1 MSNKPYTFYDAL
13 IEVCESKSQAI
24 RIFRCLSQEG
34 IIQEIE
40 KDHGSL
46 DLYSNKVLYKI
57 KNFGPISLIFARR
70 ANKRY
75 MEEHSHKRQNNAY
88 PDTIPMHPQI
98 ISGEELKSLQQ
109 KSGISVLALSRLTGL
124 SRASIYRAF
133 KNEALDSYN
142 LLIWIALNHPNI
154 LVYTSN
160 RK

>member
-1 MSNKPYTFYDAL
+1 MSDKPYTFYDAL

-40 KDHGSL
+40 KNHGSL
-46 DLYSNKVLYKI
+46 DLYSNEVLYKI

-75 MEEHSHKRQNNAY
+75 MEEHSRKRRNNIY
-88 PDTIPMHPQI
+88 SDTIPMHPQI

-142 LLIWIALNHPNI
+142 LLIWIALNYPNI
-154 LVYTSN
+154 LVYTN
-160 RK
+160 NGK

>member
-1 MSNKPYTFYDAL
+1 MSNKLYTFYDAL

-24 RIFRCLSQEG
+24 RIFRCLSQER
-34 IIQEIE
+34 IIQELE
-40 KDHGSL
+40 KDHRSL
-46 DLYSNKVLYKI
+46 DLYSDKVLYKI

-75 MEEHSHKRQNNAY
+75 MEEHSRKRQNNAY
-88 PDTIPMHPQI
+88 SDTIPMHPQI

-109 KSGISVLALSRLTGL
+109 KSGISVMALSRLTGL

-133 KNEALDSYN
+133 KNDALDSYN

-154 LVYTSN
+154 LVYTSIT
-160 RK
+160 